1 MVPRYHTTELSQ
13 KELFMLE
20 HVSVDRS
27 ASCTRKP
34 ETGCGAC
41 RGPSRLW
48 TAKQTCQGWESEL
61 LLARGPPMVG
71 CHCAERAA
79 GDLGDYWISI
89 WWQGLNVCKGE
100 GAVSGIFLSFGGKW
114 FQCFENKKDKYLYIH
129 DLNNCKKKKKD
140 TVKFRNVMYIK
151 VFLDEGNG
159 FINWISKM
167 HYVHALKCCDESH
180 YNV

>member
-61 LLARGPPMVG
+61 LLARGPPTVG

-89 WWQGLNVCKGE
+89 
-100 GAVSGIFLSFGGKW
+100 
-114 FQCFENKKDKYLYIH
+114 
-129 DLNNCKKKKKD
+129 
-140 TVKFRNVMYIK
+140 
-151 VFLDEGNG
+151 
-159 FINWISKM
+159 
-167 HYVHALKCCDESH
+167 
-180 YNV
+180 